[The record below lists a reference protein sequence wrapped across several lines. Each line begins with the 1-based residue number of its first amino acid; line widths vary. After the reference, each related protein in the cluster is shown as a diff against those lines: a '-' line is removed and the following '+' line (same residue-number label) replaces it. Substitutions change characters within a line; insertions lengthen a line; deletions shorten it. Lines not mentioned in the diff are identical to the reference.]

1 MSYHIPGKS
10 YWSKD
15 IIFLVTDKD
24 QLGMQAWLDAY
35 HGISNS
41 CKYPRTLHELKG
53 IISWFSRKCRVE
65 REKIIVGQKRLY
77 QKEQEAVHTGYS
89 ICGVRFDWGFP
100 AYPQRRFYFRGS
112 ENCIS
117 VRFKQSVSKIQLCI
131 EVVFFFHQCLLYFLW
146 YVCVY
151 WRKVLRNKHHQFIP
165 LWKKYFVWAPSS
177 SVSAIWQFL
186 PAAGVSGNSD
196 QLLENVSW
204 LCKGKYSTLAS
215 NALARLSSRHLIA
228 HAPGSYY
235 VE

>member
-77 QKEQEAVHTGYS
+77 QKEQKAVHTGYS

-117 VRFKQSVSKIQLCI
+117 VRFKQSVSEIQLCI

-151 WRKVLRNKHHQFIP
+151 LKKSVEKQTPPIYSP
-165 LWKKYFVWAPSS
+165 LKKKILFEH
-177 SVSAIWQFL
+177 
-186 PAAGVSGNSD
+186 PALLSQLYGNFC
-196 QLLENVSW
+196 QLLE
-204 LCKGKYSTLAS
+204 LQETLI
-215 NALARLSSRHLIA
+215 NF
-228 HAPGSYY
+228 
-235 VE
+235 